1 VSETQATGE
10 LQARGIVIAHHSRRY
25 YQDVLIHPVARFDT
39 QDGRTVEFES
49 ATGSNVPPKVGE
61 EVTVLYDPLRPEEAK
76 LTLGST
82 LRFRSQALMV
92 AGVLAIF
99 VVVVP
104 MMIFILLILWAIL

>member
-1 VSETQATGE
+1 MSETQATGE
-10 LQARGIVIAHHSRRY
+10 LQARGIVIDHHSRRHSH
-25 YQDVLIHPVARFDT
+25 DFLIHPVVKFDT
-39 QDGRTVEFES
+39 QDGRTMEFES
-49 ATGSNVPPKVGE
+49 ATGSNVPPRVGE

-82 LRFRSQALMV
+82 LRFHSQALMV

-104 MMIFILLILWAIL
+104 MVIFILLILWAIL